1 MALTKYDIVNRIKNN
16 LGLDKQQSKHAVED
30 LIEIIKF
37 SLESGEDVMVS
48 GFGKFQV
55 REKQERLG
63 RNPKT
68 GDKMILDPRR
78 VVRFKYSRKLKAKLN
93 GEK

>member
-1 MALTKYDIVNRIKNN
+1 MVSNV
-16 LGLDKQQSKHAVED
+16 GLILPVSTA
-30 LIEIIKF
+30 EI
-37 SLESGEDVMVS
+37 VMVS

-68 GDKMILDPRR
+68 GGKMILDPRK

-93 GEK
+93 EEK

>member
-1 MALTKYDIVNRIKNN
+1 MALTKYDIVDRIKRS
-16 LGLDKQQSKHAVED
+16 LGFDKQQSKNAVED

-37 SLESGEDVMVS
+37 SLESREDVMVS

-68 GDKMILDPRR
+68 GEKMILDPRK

-93 GEK
+93 EEK